1 MGAAGGEL
9 DALIGQYPA
18 EVNLQRLSRDFGTP
32 HPVMAQN
39 YACELL
45 NMQPFPAFGGN
56 SSRLL
61 GESWDSTNLYW
72 ARLADEKGYSPVML
86 NRLVPELTRHMVAN
100 IFATDIED
108 WLALMRAMKETG
120 EEFRQGKIVL
130 PQVTE
135 AASSNQ
141 EAGVLPEQSP
151 AASAPG
157 GPQIN
162 GIQDKQWQS
171 DIYSSIPICSC
182 VSFLGGRLTGAQDD
196 STNIRVNV
204 DLVQLNVAVTDS
216 KGNYISGLGPENFA
230 ITEDKIPERI
240 ATFEEGNEPARQVFS
255 QRRTRLPAQPVAPGP
270 LGRESKTATVVNAM
284 PPRKPIPPGVGEDAS
299 TLPAQVAGANVFVL
313 FDTSNYMYRG
323 FVFAQ
328 DAITDFVRSLESA
341 NKVAFYSYSR
351 DLSRNSA
358 LTSDRAQVLRGV
370 RSTVA
375 GDDAAL
381 YNCLLL
387 TVEDAARYTG
397 RKVVVVFS
405 NGPDNASLVPPEDVA
420 ELAQSTGTI
429 IYMIST
435 REAQLE
441 PISTA
446 VFERMSKAT
455 GGKAYFARSW
465 SDEKKAFAFIQEDL
479 AHLYSLSYYPQPNP
493 SAGWRAITVKL
504 VGKDLQKYHVRTRAG
519 YRLQQAHAAANNS
532 AELEAER
539 SVGVSKVA
547 KTAQESEAR
556 ASAPYWL

>member
-1 MGAAGGEL
+1 MMAKRHL
-9 DALIGQYPA
+9 LILP
-18 EVNLQRLSRDFGTP
+18 T
-32 HPVMAQN
+32 
-39 YACELL
+39 
-45 NMQPFPAFGGN
+45 
-56 SSRLL
+56 
-61 GESWDSTNLYW
+61 
-72 ARLADEKGYSPVML
+72 
-86 NRLVPELTRHMVAN
+86 LVTLFFVGDR
-100 IFATDIED
+100 F
-108 WLALMRAMKETG
+108 
-120 EEFRQGKIVL
+120 
-130 PQVTE
+130 
-135 AASSNQ
+135 
-141 EAGVLPEQSP
+141 
-151 AASAPG
+151 
-157 GPQIN
+157 
-162 GIQDKQWQS
+162 
-171 DIYSSIPICSC
+171 
-182 VSFLGGRLTGAQDD
+182 TGAQDD

-230 ITEDKIPERI
+230 ISEDKISERI
-240 ATFEEGNEPARQVFS
+240 ATFEEGNEPARQV
-255 QRRTRLPAQPVAPGP
+255 LQPGPNAAPGKP
-270 LGRESKTATVVNAM
+270 AAPGTPSTAKTNSPVVAA
-284 PPRKPIPPGVGEDAS
+284 KAVVKTSPGTVGEDVA
-299 TLPAQVAGANVFVL
+299 TLPSQITGANVFVL

-328 DAITDFVRSLESA
+328 DAITDFVRSLEGA

-358 LTSDRAQVLRGV
+358 LTADRSQVLRGV

-465 SDEKKAFAFIQEDL
+465 NDEKKAFAFIQEDL

-493 SAGWRAITVKL
+493 STGWRTITVKL

-519 YRLQQAHAAANNS
+519 YRVQQAHAAANNS
-532 AELEAER
+532 AELEPASR
-539 SVGVSKVA
+539 SQVA
-547 KTAQESEAR
+547 
-556 ASAPYWL
+556 

>member
-1 MGAAGGEL
+1 M
-9 DALIGQYPA
+9 
-18 EVNLQRLSRDFGTP
+18 T
-32 HPVMAQN
+32 MAKRH
-39 YACELL
+39 LL
-45 NMQPFPAFGGN
+45 
-56 SSRLL
+56 LL
-61 GESWDSTNLYW
+61 PT
-72 ARLADEKGYSPVML
+72 
-86 NRLVPELTRHMVAN
+86 LVTLFFVGDR
-100 IFATDIED
+100 F
-108 WLALMRAMKETG
+108 
-120 EEFRQGKIVL
+120 
-130 PQVTE
+130 
-135 AASSNQ
+135 
-141 EAGVLPEQSP
+141 
-151 AASAPG
+151 
-157 GPQIN
+157 
-162 GIQDKQWQS
+162 
-171 DIYSSIPICSC
+171 
-182 VSFLGGRLTGAQDD
+182 TGAQDD

-216 KGNYISGLGPENFA
+216 KGNYVSGLGPENFA
-230 ITEDKIPERI
+230 ISEDKIPERL
-240 ATFEEGNEPARQVFS
+240 ATFEEGNEGTRQV
-255 QRRTRLPAQPVAPGP
+255 LQPGATAAPGKP
-270 LGRESKTATVVNAM
+270 ANSPPSSVKSNSLVPAKAVEKGTSAVLGS
-284 PPRKPIPPGVGEDAS
+284 EDPS
-299 TLPAQVAGANVFVL
+299 TLPARVTGANVFVL

-328 DAITDFVRSLESA
+328 DAITDFVRSLEGA

-358 LTSDRAQVLRGV
+358 LTSDRSQVLRGV

-465 SDEKKAFAFIQEDL
+465 NDEKKAFAFIQEDL

-493 SAGWRAITVKL
+493 SAGWRTITVKL

-532 AELEAER
+532 AELEPAVEPA
-539 SVGVSKVA
+539 VEPA
-547 KTAQESEAR
+547 A
-556 ASAPYWL
+556 APK